1 MVCRSGLLKVA
12 ISRGFQSLSPQ
23 IVTRDKQDSLTGYV
37 SALSISQ
44 INVPVEFQ
52 HGLSHDVRTNKTSPF
67 QARVAYGQR
76 LEPWIVELTKVGGK

>member
-1 MVCRSGLLKVA
+1 MVCRRGLLKVA

-23 IVTRDKQDSLTGYV
+23 IVTRDKQDSLSGYV

-52 HGLSHDVRTNKTSPF
+52 YALEHDVRNNKIAPF
-67 QARVAYGQR
+67 RSRVAYGQR
-76 LEPWIVELTKVGGK
+76 LEPWVVELTKVGGN